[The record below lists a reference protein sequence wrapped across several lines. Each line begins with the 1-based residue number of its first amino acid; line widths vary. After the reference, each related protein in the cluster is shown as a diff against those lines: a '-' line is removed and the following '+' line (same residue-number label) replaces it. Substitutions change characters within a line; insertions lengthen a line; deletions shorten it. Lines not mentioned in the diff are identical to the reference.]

1 MANPFA
7 TLDGD
12 ARGDD
17 GRDDGESGDAA
28 RGARAA
34 TAATRARRTTTT
46 TTRAAKKRET
56 AARRAEA
63 EAMRARAHAA
73 MAMEK
78 REDDRWGKV
87 AKGSGIARKAA
98 KEMAKTMTT
107 TAARDDDDATGETTT
122 TTETTETTETTT
134 TTSDAMAKVSE
145 VFWHTFE
152 DTGAS
157 CWCVRV
163 EDEDGESTT
172 MSITKS
178 VPRARKIPSDGGERP
193 VLVSGEIRLLLAE
206 WDDRTRIDRARRAKA
221 KLKAAKAA
229 AKAAAEA
236 AEAPAEAP
244 AVETSPAPVAE
255 TLSAAPP
262 GFGATRRAPPPGFEK
277 PAFRVVHVPV
287 VDPAVEARQ
296 RELEAQV
303 AALQAQLAAQQMMQQ
318 TTYAPPPPSFSG
330 GSSIW

>member
-1 MANPFA
+1 
-7 TLDGD
+7 
-12 ARGDD
+12 
-17 GRDDGESGDAA
+17 
-28 RGARAA
+28 
-34 TAATRARRTTTT
+34 
-46 TTRAAKKRET
+46 
-56 AARRAEA
+56 
-63 EAMRARAHAA
+63 MRARAHAA

-78 REDDRWGKV
+78 RDGRALGEGGEGIGDREEGGEGDGEDDDGGGGEGRRRRDW
-87 AKGSGIARKAA
+87 
-98 KEMAKTMTT
+98 
-107 TAARDDDDATGETTT
+107 RDDDGDGDGDDGDDDDDEDARR
-122 TTETTETTETTT
+122 
-134 TTSDAMAKVSE
+134 KVSE

-236 AEAPAEAP
+236 AEAAPTAP
-244 AVETSPAPVAE
+244 AVETRPRRSAE
-255 TLSAAPP
+255 TVSAAPP
-262 GFGATRRAPPPGFEK
+262 GFGAARRAPPPGFEK
-277 PAFRVVHVPV
+277 PRFESCTCRLSIRLSRRGNA
-287 VDPAVEARQ
+287 
-296 RELEAQV
+296 
-303 AALQAQLAAQQMMQQ
+303 
-318 TTYAPPPPSFSG
+318 
-330 GSSIW
+330 SSRRKSRRCKRNSPHSR

>member
-1 MANPFA
+1 M
-7 TLDGD
+7 
-12 ARGDD
+12 
-17 GRDDGESGDAA
+17 
-28 RGARAA
+28 
-34 TAATRARRTTTT
+34 
-46 TTRAAKKRET
+46 
-56 AARRAEA
+56 
-63 EAMRARAHAA
+63 
-73 MAMEK
+73 
-78 REDDRWGKV
+78 
-87 AKGSGIARKAA
+87 
-98 KEMAKTMTT
+98 
-107 TAARDDDDATGETTT
+107 
-122 TTETTETTETTT
+122 
-134 TTSDAMAKVSE
+134 SE

-163 EDEDGESTT
+163 VDEDGESTT

-178 VPRARKIPSDGGERP
+178 VPRARKIPSDGGV

-236 AEAPAEAP
+236 AEAAPTAP
-244 AVETSPAPVAE
+244 AVETTPAPVAE
-255 TLSAAPP
+255 TVSAAPP
-262 GFGATRRAPPPGFEK
+262 GFGAARRVPPPGFEK
-277 PAFRVVHVPV
+277 PTFRVVHVPV